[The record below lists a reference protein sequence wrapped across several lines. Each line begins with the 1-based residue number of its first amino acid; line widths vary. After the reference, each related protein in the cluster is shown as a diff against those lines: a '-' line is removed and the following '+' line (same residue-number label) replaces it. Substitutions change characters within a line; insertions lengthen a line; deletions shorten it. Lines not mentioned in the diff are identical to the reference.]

1 MVETRRRSARG
12 QSPGSARSK
21 SPAPKAPSR
30 KPKADTE
37 AASPGLV
44 SALPLLALVV
54 AYATM
59 VFLANSTS
67 NGAGTTVDWMGF
79 SGKDV
84 DAFASSLM
92 MILVSELG
100 DKTFFIAAVLAMKH
114 SRAVVLVGSLG
125 ALALMTA
132 LSAIMGKILT
142 DLLPHEYTHYLA
154 VLLFVVFGV
163 KLLKDA
169 QVSALGAC
177 ACLHAS
183 FSAFAWRACK
193 RHMMSLV
200 HSHAFNSDAPGCRTR
215 TRRACLPRAHRR
227 SSRRWRQ
234 S

>member
-21 SPAPKAPSR
+21 SPAPKKASSR

-67 NGAGTTVDWMGF
+67 NGAGTTVEWMGF

-177 ACLHAS
+177 ACLRAS
-183 FSAFAWRACK
+183 FSASA
-193 RHMMSLV
+193 
-200 HSHAFNSDAPGCRTR
+200 
-215 TRRACLPRAHRR
+215 
-227 SSRRWRQ
+227 
-234 S
+234 